1 METIIRE
8 YDIKK
13 MKAEIKSLAKNQ
25 TVLKDQRKTDKNKL
39 ARTISPKDA
48 TWKHKNNREILS
60 AMYVAYGIMRGK
72 DLEEELKNHVSK
84 KDPYAMNRARK
95 DVENFLV
102 EYEIIIDEI
111 EVPHEV

>member
-60 AMYVAYGIMRGK
+60 AMYVAYGVMRGK
-72 DLEEELKNHVSK
+72 DLEEQILAHVSK
-84 KDPYAMNRARK
+84 KDPFAANNTKRK
-95 DVENFLV
+95 VENMLSK
-102 EYEIIIDEI
+102 YEIQVAEI
-111 EVPHEV
+111 VE

>member
-60 AMYVAYGIMRGK
+60 AMYVAYGVMRGK

-84 KDPYAMNRARK
+84 KDPFAINHARK
-95 DVENFLV
+95 EVENLISKYKLV
-102 EYEIIIDEI
+102 QK
-111 EVPHEV
+111 EVA